1 MYEFHYVCM
10 WNKYGHDSRLL
21 FTDFDHLMYKI
32 KTEDVYKDFSK
43 DREMFGFSNYSP
55 KSNYYDN
62 SNKLVV
68 GKMKDKTG
76 DVVIKEFVGL
86 KLKIYSFS
94 VDDSSEHKN
103 EMV

>member
-1 MYEFHYVCM
+1 M

-21 FTDFDHLMYKI
+21 FTDFDSLMYKI
-32 KTEDVYKDFSK
+32 KTEDVYEDFSK
-43 DREMFGFSNYSP
+43 DREMFDFSDYSP

-62 SNKLVV
+62 SNKLVL

>member
-1 MYEFHYVCM
+1 
-10 WNKYGHDSRLL
+10 
-21 FTDFDHLMYKI
+21 MYKI
-32 KTEDVYKDFSK
+32 KTEDVYEDFSK
-43 DREMFGFSNYSP
+43 DREMFGFSNYLP

-94 VDDSSEHKN
+94 IDDSSEHKN